1 MGKFN
6 EATRVQMPAMV
17 HLTRLGYSYFG
28 KISEEMAGKVYDPDT
43 NILIDVFKKQ
53 FEYLNPSSKGEFNN
67 IMRSIR
73 QELDNDDLGKSFYR
87 RLTTVSPIKLIDFE
101 NPQNNKFHFTAE
113 FTCKNGQDE
122 FRPDITLFVNGLP
135 LCFVEVKKPNNHGG
149 IVAESKRMN
158 FERFP
163 NKKYRRFIN
172 ITQLMIFSNNMEYD
186 TMGGIVP
193 IQGAFYCTAAR
204 ENAPFNCFRE
214 ENPNNLSIAPYNKE
228 YPYKEINKED
238 EKIILADFNCQVI
251 HHTPE
256 YQTNLGINTPTN
268 RILTSMCSPERLLFL
283 IKYGM
288 AYVKMEKEVDG
299 KIESTDQKHI
309 MRYQQMFASLAIR
322 QQISEG
328 ATSGVVWHTQGSG
341 KTALSFYLTYVLSDY
356 YSKKNM
362 VAKFYFIVDRIDLL
376 EQAKQEFEAR
386 GLVVSTA
393 NTKAE
398 LMAQF
403 RNNQAQQ
410 GTSGHQEITVVNIQR
425 FAEDKEKVD
434 LPAYAT
440 NLQRIFI
447 MDEAHRG
454 YKPGGCF
461 LANLFEA
468 DPNSIKIAL
477 TGTPLLKADCA
488 SSVVFQRYFHT
499 YYYDRSIA
507 DGYTLKIIRE
517 DIETSYKERLS
528 EVYDKLETL
537 VQKKDIKRSQIIEH
551 DSYVGELA
559 RYIAADLTQFRKI
572 QGDETL
578 GGMVICETANK
589 PENYTKLFK
598 I

>member
-28 KISEEMAGKVYDPDT
+28 KISEDMAGKVYDPDT

-214 ENPNNLSIAPYNKE
+214 ENPKNLSISPYNK
-228 YPYKEINKED
+228 
-238 EKIILADFNCQVI
+238 
-251 HHTPE
+251 
-256 YQTNLGINTPTN
+256 
-268 RILTSMCSPERLLFL
+268 
-283 IKYGM
+283 
-288 AYVKMEKEVDG
+288 
-299 KIESTDQKHI
+299 
-309 MRYQQMFASLAIR
+309 
-322 QQISEG
+322 
-328 ATSGVVWHTQGSG
+328 
-341 KTALSFYLTYVLSDY
+341 
-356 YSKKNM
+356 
-362 VAKFYFIVDRIDLL
+362 
-376 EQAKQEFEAR
+376 
-386 GLVVSTA
+386 
-393 NTKAE
+393 
-398 LMAQF
+398 
-403 RNNQAQQ
+403 
-410 GTSGHQEITVVNIQR
+410 
-425 FAEDKEKVD
+425 
-434 LPAYAT
+434 
-440 NLQRIFI
+440 
-447 MDEAHRG
+447 
-454 YKPGGCF
+454 
-461 LANLFEA
+461 
-468 DPNSIKIAL
+468 
-477 TGTPLLKADCA
+477 
-488 SSVVFQRYFHT
+488 
-499 YYYDRSIA
+499 
-507 DGYTLKIIRE
+507 
-517 DIETSYKERLS
+517 
-528 EVYDKLETL
+528 
-537 VQKKDIKRSQIIEH
+537 
-551 DSYVGELA
+551 
-559 RYIAADLTQFRKI
+559 
-572 QGDETL
+572 
-578 GGMVICETANK
+578 
-589 PENYTKLFK
+589 
-598 I
+598 